1 MHIVDKRF
9 FSDRMGTVEI
19 ADQVAG
25 LEYLASTLGFID
37 LNRVAIHGWSYG
49 GYMSLMGLVQRPD
62 IFKVNDFRNGIIG
75 CFVSVVCFVGQT

>member
-1 MHIVDKRF
+1 
-9 FSDRMGTVEI
+9 MGTVEI

-25 LEYLASTLGFID
+25 LEYLASTLGCID

-62 IFKVNDFRNGIIG
+62 IFKVNDI
-75 CFVSVVCFVGQT
+75 